1 MGAKPG
7 GHARRTPG
15 PARSDRAPA
24 GHRGGQTLLTSVLDT
39 FLAVLLGRAAS
50 PAFDY
55 DQLISV
61 VKIVMQPRRLFVKIA
76 TMMMAAFLKAHGLG
90 LLTPACARI
99 LARSLLAALD
109 FLLGPNQRH
118 TRLIRILD
126 WFEMALYVE
135 DDQIED
141 SPVFRSKVADRLA
154 GWMNQTPYRPSPPSP
169 PPSGDPGESR
179 HTPPP
184 PPDSPPRPPSPPAPP
199 RGAATL
205 GSATERPSP
214 EPPPLTRL
222 GSPPQPPPQGS
233 PPPGATFPDATQEQ
247 RTESPTVTGGPRT
260 SRTAA
265 GRRLPY
271 PRRATSRPHG
281 TCGETVRA
289 PLLRRA
295 RNRPTRR
302 PPGPPSLDASAV
314 LTPSLPTGQPWPR
327 PPRAIPAAISSPSA
341 AARLDIPVLPPSA
354 VTGRKDT
361 PRIAEGHG
369 PAGPPDR
376 QPSPTVTPVET
387 RGPAAP
393 GRVRL
398 RRNANLPQLPSPARQ
413 SDASR
418 QAREQYDGRRIGA
431 DDLTQLAP
439 DPPDQPQ
446 PPSLAPPS
454 SPGDH
459 SPAQLAP
466 HTYRVRS
473 PGAPGG

>member
-7 GHARRTPG
+7 GHVRRTPG

-39 FLAVLLGRAAS
+39 LLAVLLGRAAS

-99 LARSLLAALD
+99 LARNLLAALD
-109 FLLGPNQRH
+109 FLFGPNQRH

-169 PPSGDPGESR
+169 PPSGDPGGSR
-179 HTPPP
+179 HTPPR
-184 PPDSPPRPPSPPAPP
+184 PPDSPRRPPSPPAPP

-205 GSATERPSP
+205 GSATEGPSP
-214 EPPPLTRL
+214 EPPPPIRL

-233 PPPGATFPDATQEQ
+233 PPPAPPSPTPLSPVGPGQAGPPLAVACPTPAGPPRA
-247 RTESPTVTGGPRT
+247 RTEP
-260 SRTAA
+260 A
-265 GRRLPY
+265 GRPFG
-271 PRRATSRPHG
+271 PSSAAVPG
-281 TCGETVRA
+281 TG
-289 PLLRRA
+289 P
-295 RNRPTRR
+295 RR
-302 PPGPPSLDASAV
+302 PPGPPRLDASAV
-314 LTPSLPTGQPWPR
+314 LTPACQPGSPGQDHPEQSLPRSQAQA
-327 PPRAIPAAISSPSA
+327 PPPAC
-341 AARLDIPVLPPSA
+341 DIPVLPPSA

-376 QPSPTVTPVET
+376 QPSPTVTPVE
-387 RGPAAP
+387 PAGQPPPAGCGSAGMP
-393 GRVRL
+393 
-398 RRNANLPQLPSPARQ
+398 NLPQLPSPARQ
-413 SDASR
+413 SYASR

-459 SPAQLAP
+459 GPAQLAP
-466 HTYRVRS
+466 HTHRVRS

>member
-7 GHARRTPG
+7 GHVRRTPG

-39 FLAVLLGRAAS
+39 LLAVLLGRAAS

-169 PPSGDPGESR
+169 PPSGDPGGSR
-179 HTPPP
+179 HTPPR
-184 PPDSPPRPPSPPAPP
+184 PPDSPRRPPSPPAPP

-205 GSATERPSP
+205 GSATEGPSP
-214 EPPPLTRL
+214 EPPPPIRL

-233 PPPGATFPDATQEQ
+233 PPPAPPSPTPLSPVGPGQAGPPLAVACPTPAGPPRA
-247 RTESPTVTGGPRT
+247 RTEPAGRPFGPR
-260 SRTAA
+260 SAA
-265 GRRLPY
+265 VPG
-271 PRRATSRPHG
+271 TGPHAVPQ
-281 TCGETVRA
+281 VRQA
-289 PLLRRA
+289 STPALSS
-295 RNRPTRR
+295 
-302 PPGPPSLDASAV
+302 PPSLS
-314 LTPSLPTGQPWPR
+314 TGQPGPR
-327 PPRAIPAAISSPSA
+327 PPRGIPAAISSPSA
-341 AARLDIPVLPPSA
+341 AARLRHPVLPPSA

-376 QPSPTVTPVET
+376 QPSPTVTPVEPAGQPP
-387 RGPAAP
+387 RPGAAP
-393 GRVRL
+393 PECQTFHSYRHRP
-398 RRNANLPQLPSPARQ
+398 ASPMPR
-413 SDASR
+413 
-418 QAREQYDGRRIGA
+418 GRRA
-431 DDLTQLAP
+431 NSTTDAVSART
-439 DPPDQPQ
+439 
-446 PPSLAPPS
+446 
-454 SPGDH
+454 
-459 SPAQLAP
+459 
-466 HTYRVRS
+466 T
-473 PGAPGG
+473 

>member
-7 GHARRTPG
+7 GHVRRTPG

-39 FLAVLLGRAAS
+39 LLAVLLGRAAS

-118 TRLIRILD
+118 TRLIQILD

-205 GSATERPSP
+205 GSATEGPSP
-214 EPPPLTRL
+214 EPPPPIRL
-222 GSPPQPPPQGS
+222 GSCPRSRPRRDRRLRRHLPRRHPGATHRISRHCHRWAQDKPDRRWPPPAL
-233 PPPGATFPDATQEQ
+233 PPPGHLAPARNLRGDRSGPAPPPCQEQ
-247 RTESPTVTGGPRT
+247 AHTPSPR
-260 SRTAA
+260 SAK
-265 GRRLPY
+265 
-271 PRRATSRPHG
+271 PRRQRCPHPQPAN
-281 TCGETVRA
+281 RA
-289 PLLRRA
+289 ALAKTTQSNPCRDLKPKR
-295 RNRPTRR
+295 RR
-302 PPGPPSLDASAV
+302 PPATSPSCRRLRLRAEKTRRGS
-314 LTPSLPTGQPWPR
+314 
-327 PPRAIPAAISSPSA
+327 PRATAQP
-341 AARLDIPVLPPSA
+341 
-354 VTGRKDT
+354 
-361 PRIAEGHG
+361 GH
-369 PAGPPDR
+369 
-376 QPSPTVTPVET
+376 QTV
-387 RGPAAP
+387 
-393 GRVRL
+393 
-398 RRNANLPQLPSPARQ
+398 NLHPQ
-413 SDASR
+413 
-418 QAREQYDGRRIGA
+418 
-431 DDLTQLAP
+431 
-439 DPPDQPQ
+439 
-446 PPSLAPPS
+446 
-454 SPGDH
+454 
-459 SPAQLAP
+459 
-466 HTYRVRS
+466 
-473 PGAPGG
+473 